1 MNQNINWG
9 IIGLGNIALRF
20 AEAFQD
26 TKNSKLKAISS
37 KNPDKMKIFQK
48 KYNINEKYCFNEY
61 EQLLRCEDID
71 VVYIALPN
79 SMHTEWIK
87 KSINS
92 KKNILVEKPAFI
104 NLQDAEAIQIKL
116 IDSNLFFTE
125 GFMYRYTPLIN
136 KVIEI
141 IKKKTIGKPTS
152 MISNFGVNLL
162 TKKNI
167 FGFNKKKKID
177 KNNRLYSKELGGGSI
192 LDLGCYPVSFSCLI
206 ASIISEIDYDKIK
219 ILDKKK
225 EISSTGVDINSSLNI
240 KFDNEFISQIK
251 TSFSKNLGTETIIN
265 GSDGVLR
272 IANPWLAE
280 PPNIILEGKI
290 NKEIKIKFNN
300 NIYSYEIDAVS
311 KNILEKKI
319 KPDFPGVSIN
329 ETIGSTKILSQWLN

>member
-1 MNQNINWG
+1 MKQNINWG
-9 IIGLGNIALRF
+9 IIGLGNIALQF
-20 AEAFQD
+20 SEAFQD

-37 KNPDKMKIFQK
+37 KNLNKMKIFQEK
-48 KYNINEKYCFNEY
+48 HNINKKYCFNEY
-61 EQLLRCEDID
+61 EQLLKCEDID

-104 NLQDAEAIQIKL
+104 NLQDAEEIKIKL

-125 GFMYRYTPLIN
+125 GFMYRYTPLID

-141 IKKKTIGKPTS
+141 IKKNIIGKPTS

-167 FGFNKKKKID
+167 FGFSKKKKVD
-177 KNNRLYSKELGGGSI
+177 KNNRLFSKKLGGGSI

-206 ASIISEIDYDKIK
+206 ASIISKIDYDKIK

-225 EISSTGVDINSSLNI
+225 EFGETDVDVNSSLDI
-240 KFDNEFISQIK
+240 EFDNGFVSKVK
-251 TSFSKNLGTETIIN
+251 TSFSRNLGTETIIY
-265 GSDGVLR
+265 GSNGVLR
-272 IANPWLAE
+272 VKNPWLAE
-280 PPNIILEGKI
+280 TSIIILEGKT
-290 NKEIKIKFNN
+290 KEEIKVEFSK
-300 NIYSYEIDAVS
+300 NIYSYEIDAIS
-311 KNILEKKI
+311 KNLLEAKF
-319 KPDFPGVSIN
+319 KPDFPGVSID
-329 ETIGSTKILSQWLN
+329 ETIGTTKILHEWLK